1 MTQLNSLPL
10 VSPAEQRIKDI
21 EHLKLLAI
29 FHYVFG
35 GVTAVTSSFAL
46 LHFFMGL
53 MMVMNPA
60 LSSEAGPVGWIFMLF
75 GAFIVLAGWTL
86 GGAMIYSGRMLQQRK
101 RSLYSQII
109 AGLCCLSIPF
119 GTALGICTFLVL
131 RRPSV
136 KALYDQTAR
145 GETALPPPPV
155 PTSIIE
161 ESEEQLWNEIEKQ
174 AVKPEPEKRA

>member
-1 MTQLNSLPL
+1 MTQLNSVPL
-10 VSPAEQRIKDI
+10 VTPAEQRIKDT

-35 GVTAVTSSFAL
+35 GVTAATSSFAL

-53 MMVMNPA
+53 MMVLNPSIGA
-60 LSSEAGPVGWIFMLF
+60 EAGPVGWIFMII
-75 GAFIVLAGWTL
+75 GAVVVLAGWSI
-86 GGAMIYSGRMLQQRK
+86 GAAMIYSGRMLQQRR

-109 AGLCCLSIPF
+109 AALCCLSIPF
-119 GTALGICTFLVL
+119 GTALGVCTFLVL

-145 GETALPPPPV
+145 GETALPPPV

-174 AVKPEPEKRA
+174 SVKPEPDKRS